1 MICFR
6 TKKAL
11 QSLSFLRLLKRG
23 FDYMTD
29 SSKTSKYEFSM
40 ILLAT
45 MASENIANRQKI
57 SKIKAFSRLIKSK
70 SAELLFDESSGMWLN
85 GSDYIADEYRRDKNR
100 RRNNNK

>member
-1 MICFR
+1 M
-6 TKKAL
+6 KL
-11 QSLSFLRLLKRG
+11 QDS
-23 FDYMTD
+23 D
-29 SSKTSKYEFSM
+29 SSKTSKFEFSK

-85 GSDYIADEYRRDKNR
+85 SSNYVADEYRREKNR
-100 RRNNNK
+100 RRNNKK